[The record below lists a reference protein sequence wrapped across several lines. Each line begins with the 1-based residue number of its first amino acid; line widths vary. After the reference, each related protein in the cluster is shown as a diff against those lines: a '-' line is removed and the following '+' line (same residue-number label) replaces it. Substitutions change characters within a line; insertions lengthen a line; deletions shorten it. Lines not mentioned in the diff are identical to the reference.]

1 MKERRPKKF
10 GRYKIRRELG
20 RGTMGVVYEAQD
32 PMLHRRVALKAI
44 RLAFSIPEEARG
56 HYEKRFTAE
65 ARAAAGLSHPGIV
78 VVHDVGRD
86 EKTETLYIALEFL
99 EGRTLEDLAA
109 GGARLDWREAL
120 RIAARTAEALHH
132 AHGEGIVHRDI
143 KPANVMVLP
152 SGQPKVM
159 DFGIA
164 RLPASELTAAGD
176 LFGTPAYMSPE
187 QAAGEV
193 ADARSDIFS
202 LGCVLYQLLTGKK
215 AFDAP
220 AVPVVLLRV
229 REENP
234 APPSRSVEGLPPEVD
249 AVIARAM
256 AKSRDERYPDALSFA
271 QDLDDVL
278 AGRPPR
284 HTEALPLLDVESTMV
299 SRPTASPSAS
309 PAPAAG
315 RPTTSAAPPP
325 RRTVGLFVGALS
337 LVVVG
342 FLAALTIPWRGQ
354 PVIPLPTL
362 APVLPTAHLELA
374 LEHPLQSGVL
384 SVWID
389 GDQVLDEDFRGR
401 VARKVFS
408 LKTYKGTLTETIDVA
423 PGEHV
428 VRVQVTGGDFS
439 ESLHIRGEFESGVTR
454 RLVAKVGG
462 LLEKDLSLVWGSTSR
477 E

>member
-1 MKERRPKKF
+1 
-10 GRYKIRRELG
+10 
-20 RGTMGVVYEAQD
+20 
-32 PMLHRRVALKAI
+32 
-44 RLAFSIPEEARG
+44 
-56 HYEKRFTAE
+56 
-65 ARAAAGLSHPGIV
+65 
-78 VVHDVGRD
+78 
-86 EKTETLYIALEFL
+86 
-99 EGRTLEDLAA
+99 
-109 GGARLDWREAL
+109 
-120 RIAARTAEALHH
+120 
-132 AHGEGIVHRDI
+132 
-143 KPANVMVLP
+143 
-152 SGQPKVM
+152 
-159 DFGIA
+159 
-164 RLPASELTAAGD
+164 
-176 LFGTPAYMSPE
+176 
-187 QAAGEV
+187 
-193 ADARSDIFS
+193 
-202 LGCVLYQLLTGKK
+202 
-215 AFDAP
+215 
-220 AVPVVLLRV
+220 
-229 REENP
+229 
-234 APPSRSVEGLPPEVD
+234 
-249 AVIARAM
+249 
-256 AKSRDERYPDALSFA
+256 
-271 QDLDDVL
+271 
-278 AGRPPR
+278 
-284 HTEALPLLDVESTMV
+284 LLDVESTMV

-454 RLVAKVGG
+454 RLVAKMGG

>member
-1 MKERRPKKF
+1 
-10 GRYKIRRELG
+10 
-20 RGTMGVVYEAQD
+20 MGVVYEAQD

-44 RLAFSIPEEARG
+44 RLAFSISEHARG
-56 HYEKRFTAE
+56 HYEKRFAAE

-86 EKTETLYIALEFL
+86 EKTDTLYIALEYL

-109 GGARLDWREAL
+109 GGARQDWREAL
-120 RIAARTAEALHH
+120 RLIARTAEALHH
-132 AHGEGIVHRDI
+132 AHARGIVHRDI

-164 RLPASELTAAGD
+164 RLPASELTVAGD
-176 LFGTPAYMSPE
+176 LFGTPSYMSPE

-220 AVPVVLLRV
+220 ALPVILLRV
-229 REENP
+229 REEDP
-234 APPSRSVEGLPPEVD
+234 PPPSRSVKGLPPEVD
-249 AVIARAM
+249 AVVARAM
-256 AKSRDERYPDALSFA
+256 AKSRDERYPDALELA
-271 QDLDDVL
+271 QDLDDIL

-284 HTEALPLLDVESTMV
+284 HTEILPQLDAEATLV
-299 SRPTASPSAS
+299 SRPATDRP
-309 PAPAAG
+309 PAPPPRAAG
-315 RPTTSAAPPP
+315 RPTGPPEPRP
-325 RRTVGLFVGALS
+325 RRTLGLFVGALS

-342 FLAALTIPWRGQ
+342 FLAALTIPWRGE
-354 PVIPLPTL
+354 PLIPLPTL
-362 APVLPTAHLELA
+362 APVLPTAHLEIA
-374 LEHPLQSGVL
+374 LEHPLRSGTL

-389 GDQVLDEDFRGR
+389 GDQVLEEGFRGR
-401 VARKVFS
+401 VARKVLS
-408 LKTYKGTLTETIDVA
+408 LRTYKGTLTRTIDVS

-428 VRVQVTGGDFS
+428 VRVQVAGGDFG
-439 ESLHIRGEFESGVTR
+439 ESLHIRGKFESGATR

-462 LLEKDLSLVWGSTSR
+462 LLEKDLSLVWGTTTR

>member
-1 MKERRPKKF
+1 
-10 GRYKIRRELG
+10 
-20 RGTMGVVYEAQD
+20 
-32 PMLHRRVALKAI
+32 
-44 RLAFSIPEEARG
+44 
-56 HYEKRFTAE
+56 
-65 ARAAAGLSHPGIV
+65 
-78 VVHDVGRD
+78 
-86 EKTETLYIALEFL
+86 
-99 EGRTLEDLAA
+99 
-109 GGARLDWREAL
+109 
-120 RIAARTAEALHH
+120 
-132 AHGEGIVHRDI
+132 
-143 KPANVMVLP
+143 
-152 SGQPKVM
+152 
-159 DFGIA
+159 
-164 RLPASELTAAGD
+164 
-176 LFGTPAYMSPE
+176 
-187 QAAGEV
+187 
-193 ADARSDIFS
+193 
-202 LGCVLYQLLTGKK
+202 
-215 AFDAP
+215 
-220 AVPVVLLRV
+220 
-229 REENP
+229 
-234 APPSRSVEGLPPEVD
+234 
-249 AVIARAM
+249 
-256 AKSRDERYPDALSFA
+256 
-271 QDLDDVL
+271 
-278 AGRPPR
+278 
-284 HTEALPLLDVESTMV
+284 
-299 SRPTASPSAS
+299 
-309 PAPAAG
+309 
-315 RPTTSAAPPP
+315 
-325 RRTVGLFVGALS
+325 VGLFVGALS